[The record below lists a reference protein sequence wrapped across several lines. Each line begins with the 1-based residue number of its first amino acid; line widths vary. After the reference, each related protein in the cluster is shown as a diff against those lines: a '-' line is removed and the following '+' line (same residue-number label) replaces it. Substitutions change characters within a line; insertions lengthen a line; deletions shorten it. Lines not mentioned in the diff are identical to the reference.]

1 MIFAGLIFATNSV
14 SAPTLVNPVLSDQI
28 VIQGNSVKAVASID
42 MPIVNKQLIACL
54 IYYES
59 KENENAIGDH
69 GTSFGCLQFKKDT
82 FQEFCVEKYKF
93 RDDIMNCGIQKS
105 CADLMIRDG
114 YAYKWT
120 ALKSCL

>member
-1 MIFAGLIFATNSV
+1 LFLATNSV
-14 SAPTLVNPVLSDQI
+14 SAPILVNPALSDQI
-28 VIQGNSVKAVASID
+28 VIQGNSIKSVASVD

-69 GTSFGCLQFKKDT
+69 GTSFGCLQFQAKT
-82 FQEFCVEKYKF
+82 FQEFCVNRYNF

-105 CADLMIRDG
+105 CADLMVING
-114 YAYKWT
+114 FAYKWT
-120 ALKSCL
+120 ALKFCY